1 MCIDRGMNHQM
12 RVNNPSKLATGII
25 ISSSFC
31 LTLAFL
37 LSSTSVNQNQSFGD
51 GLSEEQLPPFIIDNK
66 RVVLYTKVSPSILT
80 TQNTQDRFIEVRL
93 IDYDTEETVR
103 NVTYL
108 IVLEKDNHQLIKDLF
123 SSELG
128 PLRIKVEP
136 HSNYSKITNF
146 TSHKDGIW
154 HSQSGNITI
163 QGPILLDSGLYHFS
177 VGVIGLGGINHV
189 INNISIQ
196 TVINDKNIP
205 KFDTWL
211 SIADQINKHLV
222 YNGTNYNVTV
232 ISYYDK
238 LKDIKFLPNDRIFA
252 WEIPFDWNISRIINQ
267 NIIVHQEIKI
277 PRYFSS
283 NGRFFGYNATV
294 NNLPLGGRSVAVDPF
309 SSKNYTTVHLLV
321 NKLEILEFVKQHKID
336 TSDKV
341 MLFTVSSSPRRI
353 LDSLKDLVTDNGG
366 IYISLTWVPKKAE
379 PNTSSTMYLKFLNA
393 QDNSPL
399 SADITYG
406 IKITDERGNSVI
418 ERSGQTAL
426 FNQSGSQ
433 EIMLPRK
440 GTYGIQINVE
450 GLSPLSIDSLDTSR
464 NGIARGYLA
473 VG

>member
-1 MCIDRGMNHQM
+1 MCIDRGMIHKM
-12 RVNNPSKLATGII
+12 RVNNPSKLPTGII
-25 ISSSFC
+25 ISFSFC
-31 LTLAFL
+31 LILAFM
-37 LSSTSVNQNQSFGD
+37 LSSTSVNQNKTYGD
-51 GLSEEQLPPFIIDNK
+51 GLSEEQLPPFKIDDK
-66 RVVLYTKVSPSILT
+66 RVVLYTKVSPTILT
-80 TQNTQDRFIEVRL
+80 AQNTQDRFIEVRL

-108 IVLEKDNHQLIKDLF
+108 IVLEKDNHQLIRDLF
-123 SSELG
+123 GSELG

-163 QGPILLDSGLYHFS
+163 QGPILLDPGLYHFS
-177 VGVIGLGGINHV
+177 IGLIGLAGVNHA
-189 INNISIQ
+189 INNTSIQ

-211 SIADQINKHLV
+211 SIADQINNYLV

-238 LKDIKFLPNDRIFA
+238 LKNTKFLPNDRIFT

-277 PRYFSS
+277 PRYFS
-283 NGRFFGYNATV
+283 NDGRFFGYNATV

-321 NKLEILEFVKQHKID
+321 NKQEILEFIKQHKID
-336 TSDKV
+336 TSEKV
-341 MLFTVSSSPRRI
+341 MLFTVSSSPRTI

-366 IYISLTWVPKKAE
+366 IYISLTW
-379 PNTSSTMYLKFLNA
+379 Y
-393 QDNSPL
+393 Q
-399 SADITYG
+399 
-406 IKITDERGNSVI
+406 
-418 ERSGQTAL
+418 RSWNRILHLQC
-426 FNQSGSQ
+426 
-433 EIMLPRK
+433 I
-440 GTYGIQINVE
+440 
-450 GLSPLSIDSLDTSR
+450 
-464 NGIARGYLA
+464 
-473 VG
+473 